1 MSVIV
6 LSGTDLCKSA
16 INTSTAKHMYSF
28 SKSDRFPK
36 IKYEELPT
44 DEEKRKIYRVSYV
57 PDTKSTRKTSFGFG
71 KRYDFTGGRNR
82 SKKEPVLKTEGSDSS
97 SRTGNF
103 AYTPAYSFG
112 LGRDKVYGGI
122 FAPPRKRLQ
131 TETQTKEYPVNER
144 KFGDDGL
151 KFSFRGRNEVNPEV
165 RKRIE
170 ERDKPKVE
178 PKEPAKNEDNIYADA
193 YSVKKHGKYYLSHIE
208 NVNAMSFGDKGGK
221 NSRFQYNFG
230 KVPGPGQYGEIE
242 KNKTLPPIMGIQF
255 NSKYRSYQPKS
266 MYGKYKTFDSKEDNP
281 GPGEYVLPS
290 DFGIYKSKHAPEN
303 EKREKV
309 KKYENYIP
317 ILREERLKREEEA
330 RERREARRAY
340 VEDEEVDQEANN
352 MEENNME
359 NEGKQEENHE
369 EQNEG
374 TKDGNAEEQGE
385 EKKENEGET
394 KEEEKKGEDENKK
407 ADGEEETGKVEEK
420 ENKKE
425 DENKIEEAENKPVEA
440 ENKQEEAENKPIE
453 AENKQKEN
461 VNEDKNEK
469 PIENAEN
476 NNEPKENEE
485 KVYEDAEN
493 QEKKDE
499 NNNIPEPE
507 ERMNVQVEGNKP
519 EDGKEQAFEDQ
530 EQ

>member
-36 IKYEELPT
+36 IKYEELPA

-131 TETQTKEYPVNER
+131 TEPQTKEYPVNER

-266 MYGKYKTFDSKEDNP
+266 MSCKYQTFYSKEDNP

-317 ILREERLKREEEA
+317 IIREERLKREEEA

-359 NEGKQEENHE
+359 NEGKQEENHD

-385 EKKENEGET
+385 EKKENGGET

-407 ADGEEETGKVEEK
+407 ADGKEETGKVEEK

-425 DENKIEEAENKPVEA
+425 DENKLEEAENKPVEA
-440 ENKQEEAENKPIE
+440 ENKQEE
-453 AENKQKEN
+453 N

-469 PIENAEN
+469 PIENVEN

-493 QEKKDE
+493 QEKKEE
-499 NNNIPEPE
+499 NNNTPEPE
-507 ERMNVQVEGNKP
+507 ERMNVQVEENKP

-530 EQ
+530 QEQ